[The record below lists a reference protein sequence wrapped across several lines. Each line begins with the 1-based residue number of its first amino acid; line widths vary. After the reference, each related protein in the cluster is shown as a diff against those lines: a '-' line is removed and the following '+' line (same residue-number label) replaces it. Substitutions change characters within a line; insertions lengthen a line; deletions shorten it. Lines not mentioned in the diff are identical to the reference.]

1 MRGGPSVR
9 SRPPLDTRR
18 ECVTDAA
25 ILAEVFSATELSQLK
40 ASCKAQILAGG
51 ASQAFVVS
59 SSVGGRSVTL
69 QKSYDAWD
77 MLGLIETAL
86 AINAGTIGN
95 SRATQMRFPNRT

>member
-1 MRGGPSVR
+1 M
-9 SRPPLDTRR
+9 
-18 ECVTDAA
+18 
-25 ILAEVFSATELSQLK
+25 
-40 ASCKAQILAGG
+40 
-51 ASQAFVVS
+51 VS

-95 SRATQMRFPNRT
+95 SRVTQMRFPNRT

>member
-1 MRGGPSVR
+1 M
-9 SRPPLDTRR
+9 
-18 ECVTDAA
+18 TDASM
-25 ILAEVFSATELSQLK
+25 LARVFTASELSQLK

-51 ASQAFVVS
+51 ASQAFVLS

-86 AINAGTIGN
+86 AINAGTVGN
-95 SRATQMRFPNRT
+95 SRVTQVRFPNRT

>member
-1 MRGGPSVR
+1 M
-9 SRPPLDTRR
+9 
-18 ECVTDAA
+18 TDASM
-25 ILAEVFSATELSQLK
+25 LASVFTASELSQLK

-69 QKSYDAWD
+69 NQTYNAWD

-86 AINAGTIGN
+86 AINAGTVGN
-95 SRATQMRFPNRT
+95 SRVTQVRFPNRT

>member
-1 MRGGPSVR
+1 M
-9 SRPPLDTRR
+9 
-18 ECVTDAA
+18 TDAA
-25 ILAEVFSATELSQLK
+25 ILAQVFTATELSQLK

-69 QKSYDAWD
+69 QQTYSAWD

-86 AINAGTIGN
+86 AIRLGQIGN
-95 SRATQMRFPNRT
+95 SRMSRAQYGVY